1 MYSLRGYGGNHLGMF
16 AGTRS
21 DFIITQ
27 HPEFNLGRLASE
39 RGLGHQWNTTKCATS
54 KSNRSWVMQ
63 KLNTSMRES
72 SPRLCGPRW
81 DGTTLKQRALARSLS
96 MPEPMPE
103 ERQDCDAGG
112 KDLRKAMKAHALRKK
127 YGRLPEGPL
136 PQQSAKHPVG
146 LGRYN
151 YTVPAQALPF
161 IQDFKPPMSEPL
173 PMLPKAYWSPRGFA
187 CAR

>member
-39 RGLGHQWNTTKCATS
+39 RGLGHQWDTTKCATS

-72 SPRLCGPRW
+72 SPRLCGSGNLNRW
-81 DGTTLKQRALARSLS
+81 TDGSCEKIENSFLRLAYALGVADAR
-96 MPEPMPE
+96 
-103 ERQDCDAGG
+103 
-112 KDLRKAMKAHALRKK
+112 
-127 YGRLPEGPL
+127 
-136 PQQSAKHPVG
+136 
-146 LGRYN
+146 
-151 YTVPAQALPF
+151 
-161 IQDFKPPMSEPL
+161 
-173 PMLPKAYWSPRGFA
+173 
-187 CAR
+187 